1 MPFRGRMPRR
11 RASSKSFKNLRASS
25 ISRLAVSWPPISSKL
40 NSTPAGVATP
50 VEKEAARPFCWAFKY
65 KAKPTAPATKIMGK
79 ASLTPLEMSIK
90 AKKPRPTPA
99 KISINHLRFSAA
111 TPRCSGLGP
120 VAGNDFVQVIIAPV
134 ELEVNPIR
142 IHIKAYMI
150 QAPLAPRVQ
159 QALGRLGEGAP
170 GHGFGHVAMESIV
183 VGQQL
188 GASPVGHPEG
198 DGAPARAAGLS
209 PDAPAAGGARDAG

>member
-1 MPFRGRMPRR
+1 
-11 RASSKSFKNLRASS
+11 
-25 ISRLAVSWPPISSKL
+25 
-40 NSTPAGVATP
+40 
-50 VEKEAARPFCWAFKY
+50 FKY

-170 GHGFGHVAMESIV
+170 GHGFGHVVMESIV

-188 GASPVGHPEG
+188 GAAPVGHPEG
-198 DGAPARAAGLS
+198 DGPPLGRRLG
-209 PDAPAAGGARDAG
+209 PAAYLQIRLPQVGHGTQVNNGDRKSTRLNSSHV